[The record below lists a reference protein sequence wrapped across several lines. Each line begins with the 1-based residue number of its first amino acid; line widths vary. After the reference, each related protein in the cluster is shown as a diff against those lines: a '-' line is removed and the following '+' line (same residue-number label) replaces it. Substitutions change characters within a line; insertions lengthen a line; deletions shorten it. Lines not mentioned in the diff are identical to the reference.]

1 MGGHWYGY
9 GWESQLLETG
19 FLAAAASPLGLTRH
33 PPPSW
38 LPVVGFRWLLFRI
51 MLGSGLIKLRQ
62 SSSPCWRCW
71 RPGQASCME
80 YFYETQPVPSPLA
93 RRLHFMPP
101 WFHSGSTYTNHVV
114 ELLLPWL
121 LLLPPL
127 AGTPF
132 RSLTVWGGG
141 VAQLS
146 FQLMLCASGNLSFL
160 NVLTM

>member
-114 ELLLPWL
+114 ERARSQRDLPV
-121 LLLPPL
+121 PSAP
-127 AGTPF
+127 AGDVLVHEAHVMQKERARIN
-132 RSLTVWGGG
+132 RSV
-141 VAQLS
+141 V
-146 FQLMLCASGNLSFL
+146 
-160 NVLTM
+160 